1 VSPVSRRPWLAWVAV
16 LPLLLAASLGA
27 QTGADRSP
35 VIGVGITVPDF
46 GVLLPIN
53 VSPHFRLEP
62 YVMFVSERADYP
74 ASSDTAWAS
83 HTRVGLGVFSVT
95 HPGET
100 MRVYFGSRLG
110 LLWGSTRVD
119 GPTVGQASSSG
130 NGWFAGGAIGGEYS
144 PVPRMAVGGE
154 ALIEYE
160 HTSPSAGTALT
171 TPGTTFAR
179 AWFSSGSLVVRF
191 YP

>member
-1 VSPVSRRPWLAWVAV
+1 MTTRPLAA
-16 LPLLLAASLGA
+16 LSLLAALAAPLPAPLPA
-27 QTGADRSP
+27 QDRGP
-35 VIGVGITVPDF
+35 VVGVGITMPDF
-46 GVLLPIN
+46 GLLLPIN

-62 YVMFVSERADYP
+62 YVMFYSARADYP

-100 MRVYFGSRLG
+100 VQVYFGSRVG

-119 GPTVGQASSSG
+119 GASTGQASSTG

-144 PVPRMAVGGE
+144 PARRIGVGGE

-160 HTSPSAGTALT
+160 HTSPSAGTAVT
-171 TPGTTFAR
+171 IPGTTFTR
-179 AWFSSGSLVVRF
+179 AWFSSGSVVVRF

>member
-1 VSPVSRRPWLAWVAV
+1 MTTRPLAA
-16 LPLLLAASLGA
+16 LSLLAALAAPLLAPLPA
-27 QTGADRSP
+27 QDRGP
-35 VIGVGITVPDF
+35 VVGVGITMPDF
-46 GVLLPIN
+46 GLLLPIN
-53 VSPHFRLEP
+53 VSAHFRLEP
-62 YVMFVSERADYP
+62 YVMFYSARADYP

-100 MRVYFGSRLG
+100 VQVYFGSRVG

-119 GPTVGQASSSG
+119 GASTGQASSTG

-144 PVPRMAVGGE
+144 PARRIGVGGE

-160 HTSPSAGTALT
+160 HTSPSAGTAVT
-171 TPGTTFAR
+171 IPGTTFAR
-179 AWFSSGSLVVRF
+179 AWFSSGSVVVRF

>member
-1 VSPVSRRPWLAWVAV
+1 MKTALVT
-16 LPLLLAASLGA
+16 LLSAALAASLPG
-27 QTGADRSP
+27 QQRDP
-35 VIGVGITVPDF
+35 VVGVGITVPDF
-46 GVLLPIN
+46 GLLLPLN

-62 YVMFVSERADYP
+62 YVMFYSARADYP
-74 ASSDTAWAS
+74 PSSDTVWES

-95 HPGET
+95 RPSESV
-100 MRVYFGSRLG
+100 RVYFGPRVG

-119 GPTVGQASSSG
+119 GPTAGQANSTG
-130 NGWFAGGAIGGEYS
+130 NGWFLGGAIGAEYS
-144 PVPRMAVGGE
+144 PVPHIALGGE

-160 HTSPSAGTALT
+160 HTSPSSSASVNL
-171 TPGTTFAR
+171 PSTTFAR

>member
-1 VSPVSRRPWLAWVAV
+1 MTTRPLAA
-16 LPLLLAASLGA
+16 LSLLAALAAPLPAPLPA
-27 QTGADRSP
+27 QDRGP
-35 VIGVGITVPDF
+35 VVGVGITMPDF
-46 GVLLPIN
+46 GLLLPIN
-53 VSPHFRLEP
+53 VSAHFRLEP
-62 YVMFVSERADYP
+62 YVMFYSARADYP

-95 HPGET
+95 RPSESV
-100 MRVYFGSRLG
+100 RVYFGPRVG

-119 GPTVGQASSSG
+119 GPTAGQANSTG
-130 NGWFAGGAIGGEYS
+130 NGWFLGGAIGAEYS
-144 PVPRMAVGGE
+144 PVLHIALGGE

-160 HTSPSAGTALT
+160 HTSPSSSASVNL
-171 TPGTTFAR
+171 PSTTFAR